1 MTEYIK
7 LNVEEL
13 YLILKKGEAKEAL
26 DCLIENQA
34 VNFTSNLLHYSNTI
48 NMIRYMQLD
57 VDVKD
62 NVAHLTGYASVL
74 VPDYEP
80 YERNN
85 TDYIIDLKVELDYM
99 MGYYEFYDDELEKKV
114 KGQIGT
120 QFY

>member
-1 MTEYIK
+1 MNEYIK

-26 DCLIENQA
+26 DYLIENQA
-34 VNFTSNLLHYSNTI
+34 LNFTSNLLHYSNTI
-48 NMIRYMQLD
+48 NIIRYMELD

-62 NVAHLTGYASVL
+62 NVAYLTGYASVL

-85 TDYIIDLKVELDYM
+85 TEYVIDLKVDLDYM
-99 MGYYEFYDDELEKKV
+99 MGYYEFYEDDLEQKV

-120 QFY
+120 QVY